1 MTPSPL
7 LALSDDPIEW
17 LNHATE
23 SQALDWLHGIYE
35 HSPWVAQAALQQRP
49 FRSLA
54 HLKWALAESVTQATH
69 AQQLALV
76 KAHPELAAKP
86 AVGLTS
92 ESQQE
97 QRLAG
102 LWQSTPAQAD
112 ELKQLNDNY
121 VKHFG
126 WPFIIAVRGP
136 RGLGLSPESIL
147 AELRRRM
154 SHSPAVEFHE
164 CLRQIHRIAET
175 RLNEKCQSHPQLGG
189 EVWDW
194 HEWLAQFS
202 DPGFA
207 EQGQLSVSYLTP
219 AHVLCA
225 QTLRLGMLACGFD
238 EVNIDAVGNVVGRYH
253 AETQN
258 APYLMTGSHYD
269 TVRNGGKYDGRLG
282 IFVPMACVRE
292 LARQGKRLRMGLEV
306 VAFAEEEGQRYKAT
320 FLASSALTGAFDP
333 QWLTQEDAKGVS
345 MKDAMKEAGYRVADI
360 GRIRRDPSKY
370 LGFIEIHVEQ
380 GPVLHHMH
388 LPLGIVTS
396 INGSVRYVV
405 KITGTASHAGTSPM
419 NQRQDAVAAFAQWAV
434 YAEQRARQDRDSVA
448 TVGMLNVPQG
458 SINVVPGA
466 CHFSL
471 DMRAPND
478 AQRDALAHDILQCLR
493 DICSER
499 GVQCEWEETVR
510 AAAAPS
516 DAGLQSRWEQAVA
529 GLGLPIHRMPSGAGH
544 DAMKMHQVMPQAMLF
559 VRGENQGISHNPL
572 ECTTADDIQLS
583 INALASFIHHM
594 SQEV

>member
-1 MTPSPL
+1 MTSMPPPT
-7 LALSDDPIEW
+7 LSDDPMTW
-17 LNHATE
+17 LNQASE

-35 HSPWVAQAALQQRP
+35 HSPWVAQAALQHRP

-54 HLKWALAESVTQATH
+54 HLKWALAESVTRASH

-76 KAHPELAAKP
+76 KAHPVLAAKP
-86 AVGLTS
+86 AVGLTT

-102 LWQSTPAQAD
+102 LWQSTPAQAN

-207 EQGQLSVSYLTP
+207 EQGQLSVSYLTT

-238 EVNIDAVGNVVGRYH
+238 DVEIDAVGNVVGRYH
-253 AETQN
+253 PETDD

-320 FLASSALTGAFDP
+320 FLASSALTGEFDP
-333 QWLTQEDAKGVS
+333 QWLTQEDANGVR
-345 MKDAMKEAGYRVADI
+345 MKDAMKQAGYRVADI
-360 GRIRRDPSKY
+360 DRIRRDPSQY
-370 LGFIEIHVEQ
+370 LGFVEIHVEQ

-396 INGSVRYVV
+396 INGSVRYLV

-434 YAEQRARQDRDSVA
+434 YVEQRARQDGDSVA

-478 AQRDALAHDILQCLR
+478 AQRDALAHDILQRLR
-493 DICSER
+493 DICTER
-499 GVQCEWEETVR
+499 GLLYQLEETVR
-510 AAAAPS
+510 ASAAPS
-516 DAGLQSRWEQAVA
+516 DASLQRRWEQAVDE
-529 GLGLPIHRMPSGAGH
+529 LGLPIHRMPSGAGH
-544 DAMKMHQVMPQAMLF
+544 DAMKMHHVMPQAMLF

-572 ECTTADDIQLS
+572 ECTTADDIQLAIDAFS
-583 INALASFIHHM
+583 LLVHRF
-594 SQEV
+594 

>member
-35 HSPWVAQAALQQRP
+35 HSPWVAQAALQHRP

-54 HLKWALAESVTQATH
+54 HLKWALADSVTQATH

-102 LWQSTPAQAD
+102 LWQSTPAQAN

-136 RGLGLSPESIL
+136 RGLGLTPESIL

-154 SHSPAVEFHE
+154 SHSPAAEFHE

-207 EQGQLSVSYLTP
+207 EQGQLSVSYLTT

-253 AETQN
+253 PETKD

-282 IFVPMACVRE
+282 VFVPMACVRE
-292 LARQGKRLRMGLEV
+292 LARTGKRLRIGLEV

-320 FLASSALTGAFDP
+320 FLASSALTGEFDP
-333 QWLTQEDAKGVS
+333 QWLAQEDAEGVR
-345 MKDAMKEAGYRVADI
+345 MKDAMKQAGYRVADI
-360 GRIRRDPSKY
+360 PRIRRDPSKY
-370 LGFIEIHVEQ
+370 LGFVEIHVEQ

-396 INGSVRYVV
+396 INGSVRYLV

-434 YAEQRARQDRDSVA
+434 YVEQRARQDGDSVA

-478 AQRDALAHDILQCLR
+478 AQRDALSHDILQRLR
-493 DICSER
+493 DICSGR

-516 DAGLQSRWEQAVA
+516 DASLQHRWEQAVT

-572 ECTTADDIQLS
+572 ECTTADDIQLA
-583 INALASFIHHM
+583 INALALFI
-594 SQEV
+594 QRL